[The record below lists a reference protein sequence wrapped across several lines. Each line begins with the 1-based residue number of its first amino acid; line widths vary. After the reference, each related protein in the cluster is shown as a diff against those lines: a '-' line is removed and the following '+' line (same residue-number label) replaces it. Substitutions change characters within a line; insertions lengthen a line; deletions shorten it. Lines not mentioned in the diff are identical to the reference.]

1 MSKYTE
7 VELELLTDQNMLC
20 MIMKGIRGGL
30 SCIMKRYVEVNIKYM
45 INYDPTKESSYLVP
59 VDANNVYGVSF
70 KLPDGAF
77 KWCTKKE
84 IEDLEKRILEI
95 PDDND
100 IGYTLKV
107 KCLEYPK
114 ELHDKHND
122 CLSIPLT

>member
-1 MSKYTE
+1 
-7 VELELLTDQNMLC
+7 MLR
-20 MIMKGIRGGL
+20 MIMEGIRSGL
-30 SCIMKRYVEVNIKYM
+30 SCIMKHYVEANIKYM

-100 IGYTLKV
+100 R
-107 KCLEYPK
+107 
-114 ELHDKHND
+114 LHIK
-122 CLSIPLT
+122 S